1 MHPDDGHVVSNFMDL
16 ALKGDDLAIYGRGKQ
31 SRSFCYLDDLSDGID
46 KLMNSS
52 REITGPMNLGNP
64 IELSIVEL
72 AEQVF
77 DLMNS
82 KSKLVLYPLPSK
94 DPRQKK
100 PDISLPSKTINW
112 TPTVDLNIE
121 RSATI
126 KYFES
131 EIGHD

>member
-1 MHPDDGHVVSNFMDL
+1 MHPDVGHVVSNFMDQ
-16 ALKGDDLAIYGRGKQ
+16 ALKGDDIAIYGGGKQ
-31 SRSFCYLDDLSDGID
+31 SRSFCYLDDLIDGID
-46 KLMNSS
+46 KLMNLS
-52 REITGPMNLGNP
+52 REITGPMDLGNS
-64 IELSIVEL
+64 IEFSIVEL

-77 DLMNS
+77 NLINS

-94 DPRQKK
+94 DPRQRK

-112 TPTVDLNIE
+112 TPTVDLKTE

-131 EIGHD
+131 EIGHE